1 MYIYLYI
8 SFCIS
13 SLFLEII
20 FRNIFQTSTAFSMEI
35 FLSSRTLISIIR
47 LAASD
52 GVGIVVVVVVVP
64 PTVEVCKSC
73 NGADSNLRVDD
84 DDE

>member
-1 MYIYLYI
+1 MYLLCV
-8 SFCIS
+8 FDLCVWVL
-13 SLFLEII
+13 SLNV
-20 FRNIFQTSTAFSMEI
+20 NIEFVFQTSTAFSMEI

-52 GVGIVVVVVVVP
+52 GVGIVVAVAAVVA
-64 PTVEVCKSC
+64 CNSC
-73 NGADSNLRVDD
+73 TGADNSFRVDD

>member
-1 MYIYLYI
+1 
-8 SFCIS
+8 
-13 SLFLEII
+13 
-20 FRNIFQTSTAFSMEI
+20 MEI

-52 GVGIVVVVVVVP
+52 GVGIVVAMVVVVP
-64 PTVEVCKSC
+64 PTVDVCKSC
-73 NGADSNLRVDD
+73 IGADSNLRVDD